1 MCACVC
7 DVHVCGVCVHAGV
20 PVDNRRYTCLQ
31 FTAKEAI
38 TMHGF
43 AGYFDTTLYDNITL
57 SEFRVRIVLHSH
69 LRSVVGACMNYNKST
84 RMYHIAAKFEAQNF
98 RGFTIL

>member
-1 MCACVC
+1 MCVC
-7 DVHVCGVCVHAGV
+7 VCVHVCGVCVRAGV

-57 SEFRVRIVLHSH
+57 SEFKVRIELTLTSGP
-69 LRSVVGACMNYNKST
+69 VVVACMNRNEYN
-84 RMYHIAAKFEAQNF
+84 A
-98 RGFTIL
+98 